1 MPHYRDLALDLD
13 AFRQIYASALGGD
26 SARVHRIL
34 EDFYSRMASDILLDF
49 FFTGKDIKAIASKQA
64 EFLLRA
70 MGVTPSYSGRPPAQ
84 AHLTMPPILSGHFDR
99 RLKLLEETLRAHGL
113 PEDAIQTWLGFENT
127 FREAIIS
134 R

>member
-1 MPHYRDLALDLD
+1 MPLYRELPLDLN
-13 AFRQIYASALGGD
+13 AFRKLFQSALHGD
-26 SARVHRIL
+26 PARVHRIL
-34 EDFYSRMASDILLDF
+34 EDFYQRMASDILLDF
-49 FFTGKDIKAIASKQA
+49 FFTGKDLKAIAAKQA

-70 MGVTPSYSGRPPAQ
+70 MGATPSYSGRPPAQ
-84 AHLTMPPILSGHFDR
+84 AHLAMPPILSGHFDR

-127 FREAIIS
+127 FREVITS